1 MGIFAGMSRRVC
13 LQAKFIEPVPP
24 GEVKVDETYLTLL
37 LAETVRNQS
46 NFDPEDCNIVRLSDL
61 GPYQAVMVNISPC
74 HAKQITPL

>member
-13 LQAKFIEPVPP
+13 LQEKFIEPVPL

-37 LAETVRNQS
+37 LANTVSNQS
-46 NFDPEDCNIVRLSDL
+46 NSNPEDCNIIRSSDL
-61 GPYQAVMVNISPC
+61 GPYQAVMVNISPR